1 MIQTRTSSKRL
12 RGKVLLKILNLEV
25 FRIVYNRV
33 LKSKFISKAIILTT
47 TLKADDLLVKI
58 CKKNKIPY
66 FRGSNTN
73 VLKRY
78 FDASE
83 KHKLKNIVRI
93 TSDCP
98 LVDSKIIDQLCI
110 KFENNKFDYVSN
122 VIKPTFPDGLDVE
135 IFNFETLKNTYIN
148 SKKKAEK
155 EHVTTKMILNKSL
168 KK

>member
-98 LVDSKIIDQLCI
+98 L
-110 KFENNKFDYVSN
+110 
-122 VIKPTFPDGLDVE
+122 LD
-135 IFNFETLKNTYIN
+135 
-148 SKKKAEK
+148 
-155 EHVTTKMILNKSL
+155 
-168 KK
+168 